1 MFNYDSEEYFTHG
14 TATVDAIEKILEPE
28 RIVWADW
35 VKDTQGFV
43 YYDPTEDDR
52 PVLFEVEQIVEKS
65 KPKSTKIPMCSTSS
79 KKTKSTRSICGCKTT
94 ESSLSRRYDNGTR
107 ALFGFAW
114 AFDLSLCGLY
124 QIHPQNQKLQQ
135 NCQK

>member
-52 PVLFEVEQIVEKS
+52 PVLFEVEQIVEKVEA
-65 KPKSTKIPMCSTSS
+65 KIDEDPDVLDELEENE
-79 KKTKSTRSICGCKTT
+79 I
-94 ESSLSRRYDNGTR
+94 D
-107 ALFGFAW
+107 AL
-114 AFDLSLCGLY
+114 DLW
-124 QIHPQNQKLQQ
+124 LQDHGVFIIEEVR
-135 NCQK
+135 